1 MCDGDG
7 GFIPCHVELKNI
19 PTDISWDQLLAYCRS
34 FGKLAALETTAGGLI
49 RHGVATYTNELDQ
62 FLAAEGAHAFVTTSC
77 KDEYGVFGDE
87 EYSAPAYRKGTVAYQ
102 REQERLREE
111 KKRAQAGNSSDN
123 GGGGGSGAQQASGN
137 GRQSPTAAAAAA
149 AAAAATSAAS
159 AAGAPAASAAEASRQ
174 SWEESELQLM
184 LKLVGAIAKQ
194 RPDNA
199 GTALVAADWTEIAE
213 KLGTGRPGTAVRSR
227 HERHKRQLEERE
239 AESKL
244 AHDASLALSE
254 SPGNLSSANENAAT
268 SSTAA
273 E

>member
-1 MCDGDG
+1 
-7 GFIPCHVELKNI
+7 
-19 PTDISWDQLLAYCRS
+19 
-34 FGKLAALETTAGGLI
+34 
-49 RHGVATYTNELDQ
+49 
-62 FLAAEGAHAFVTTSC
+62 
-77 KDEYGVFGDE
+77 
-87 EYSAPAYRKGTVAYQ
+87 
-102 REQERLREE
+102 
-111 KKRAQAGNSSDN
+111 
-123 GGGGGSGAQQASGN
+123 
-137 GRQSPTAAAAAA
+137 
-149 AAAAATSAAS
+149 
-159 AAGAPAASAAEASRQ
+159 
-174 SWEESELQLM
+174 M